1 MSRLIA
7 LPLIAVLS
15 LSACTAPEE
24 AATEAPTTVPAVAD
38 VPAAAQPAVLPPV
51 DENNILS
58 IAIASPDH
66 TTLVTAVKAADL
78 VTAIAASGPLTVFAP
93 TNAAFEKLPDGTVEG
108 LLAPDKKADL
118 ANILTY
124 HVSTS
129 AYDETNLKDGQ
140 VLGMANG
147 GKVTIHIKDG
157 KLMVNDA
164 NVVATIKASNGV
176 IHVIDAVLLP
186 PAK

>member
-1 MSRLIA
+1 MIRLRA
-7 LPLIAVLS
+7 VSLIAVLG
-15 LSACTAPEE
+15 LTACSAP
-24 AATEAPTTVPAVAD
+24 AATEAPTEAPPPTAA
-38 VPAAAQPAVLPPV
+38 PAASNAPALPPV

-66 TTLVTAVKAADL
+66 STLVAAVQAADL
-78 VTAIAASGPLTVFAP
+78 VTAVAASGPLTVFAP
-93 TNAAFEKLPDGTVEG
+93 TNAAFEKLPAGTVEG

-124 HVSTS
+124 HVAPS
-129 AYDETNLKDGQ
+129 AYDLTNLTDGQ

-147 GKVTIHIKDG
+147 GKVTIHVKDG
-157 KLMVNDA
+157 KLMANDA

-176 IHVIDAVLLP
+176 VHVIDTVLLP
-186 PAK
+186 PSE

>member
-1 MSRLIA
+1 MSKLIA
-7 LPLIAVLS
+7 VPLIAVLG
-15 LSACTAPEE
+15 LSACTAAP
-24 AATEAPTTVPAVAD
+24 AATEVPTAAPVPTD
-38 VPAAAQPAVLPPV
+38 LPAAAQPAALPPV

-66 TTLVTAVKAADL
+66 TTLVAAVKAADL
-78 VTAIAASGPLTVFAP
+78 VTAVAASGPLTVFAP
-93 TNAAFEKLPDGTVEG
+93 TNAAFDKLPAGTVEG

-129 AYDETNLKDGQ
+129 AYDVSNLKDGQ

-186 PAK
+186 PAE

>member
-1 MSRLIA
+1 M
-7 LPLIAVLS
+7 
-15 LSACTAPEE
+15 
-24 AATEAPTTVPAVAD
+24 PAVAD

-108 LLAPDKKADL
+108 LLAPDKKTDL

>member
-1 MSRLIA
+1 MSKLIA
-7 LPLIAVLS
+7 VPLIAVLS
-15 LSACTAPEE
+15 LSACTAAP
-24 AATEAPTTVPAVAD
+24 AATEAPTAAPAPTD
-38 VPAAAQPAVLPPV
+38 VPAAAQPAALPPV
-51 DENNILS
+51 DANNILS

-78 VTAIAASGPLTVFAP
+78 VTAVAASGPLTVFAP
-93 TNAAFEKLPDGTVEG
+93 TNAAFDKLPAGTVEG

-124 HVSTS
+124 HVAPS
-129 AYDETNLKDGQ
+129 AYDESNLKDGQ

-157 KLMVNDA
+157 KMMANDA